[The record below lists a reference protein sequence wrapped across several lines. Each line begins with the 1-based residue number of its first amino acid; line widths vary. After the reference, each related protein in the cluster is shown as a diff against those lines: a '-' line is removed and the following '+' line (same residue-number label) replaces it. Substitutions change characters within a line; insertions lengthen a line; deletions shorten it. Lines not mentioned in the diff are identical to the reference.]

1 MLAGRFWLVLSVL
14 YLPFPAISGKTQEPK
29 VYVSLDANGHAVFSD
44 TISQDAAT
52 LTLRTPNAV
61 AMVILPEQQPAP
73 IITKHYKI
81 TIITPEHQATLR
93 SNIGEVLII
102 AQVSPSLPENAKI
115 QLLLNN
121 KPQGELVHNQLL
133 LHNLDRGE
141 HRIQLALFTQNGK
154 LIATSPATI
163 FYLHRASIISPN

>member
-1 MLAGRFWLVLSVL
+1 MLLGRFWLLLSVL
-14 YLPFPAISGKTQEPK
+14 CLPLPAISGKTQEPK
-29 VYVSLDANGHAVFSD
+29 VYVSLDAMGHAVFSD
-44 TISQDAAT
+44 TISQDAVL
-52 LTLRTPNAV
+52 LTLSRPSTLAV
-61 AMVILPEQQPAP
+61 ANLPEPQPAQA
-73 IITKHYKI
+73 TTEHYEI
-81 TIITPEHQATLR
+81 TIVTPEHQATLR

-121 KPQGELVHNQLL
+121 KPQGELAHNQLL

-141 HRIQLALFTQNGK
+141 HHIQLALFTQNGK